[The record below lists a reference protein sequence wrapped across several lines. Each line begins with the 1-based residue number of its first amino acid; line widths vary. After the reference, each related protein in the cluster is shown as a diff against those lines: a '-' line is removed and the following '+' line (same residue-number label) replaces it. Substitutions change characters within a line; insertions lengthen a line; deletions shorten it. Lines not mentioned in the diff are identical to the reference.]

1 MKKISEGRKAVHNT
15 IKTDVLAVVKAKNI
29 LLFNN
34 HKMLA
39 IFLDI
44 QLFNGNSVIFMRVKI
59 IGRDEKQEATH
70 RFKNEIVERKPR
82 YELFTTIYHFSRY
95 SIVLMQFHYD
105 C

>member
-34 HKMLA
+34 HKMMA

-59 IGRDEKQEATH
+59 IGRDEKQEANTQ
-70 RFKNEIVERKPR
+70 I
-82 YELFTTIYHFSRY
+82 
-95 SIVLMQFHYD
+95 
-105 C
+105 